1 MKAKLIQIGNSKGIR
16 IPKSVLEQCDF
27 EEDVKIEVRR
37 KKLIVYSDKKA
48 RKNWDAEFKNK
59 TASVKDRSLAEFNR
73 VSTDWESK
81 EWEW

>member
-27 EEDVKIEVRR
+27 EEDVKIEVRK
-37 KKLIVYSDKKA
+37 KKLIVYSDTKA
-48 RKNWDAEFKNK
+48 RKNWDTEFKNK
-59 TASVKDRSLAEFNR
+59 AEAVKDKSLDEFAR
-73 VSTDWESK
+73 VSTDWESE